1 MGKKV
6 PTDTELAMF
15 LNNATAIDYYD
26 RLMMLATSIFTW
38 KGLDDIAG
46 FGASRF
52 MEQSL
57 FRFGKAAFIK
67 DEELGYMVTN
77 VNPSGKLNN
86 YYLPVRVEAFAPGY
100 SKQYAF
106 DEIVYVMNNELQK
119 PTSSTIALFSNRLY
133 NVERTMDVNLN
144 AQKTPVLIEGDKNA
158 LLTLKNLYMQYDG
171 NVPVIYANKTYDI
184 SNKLNVLNTQSP
196 YVVDKL
202 EIHKHELWNDC
213 LTFLGIN
220 NMNTDKKERLIVS
233 EAESNDDLINYYL
246 NCFYKTRKQA
256 CDLINEKYDL
266 NIEIELNKEVIK
278 LLNENKNDIIESE
291 YDRIEEGES
300 DGTLYNNN

>member
-15 LNNATAIDYYD
+15 LNNATAVDYYD

-52 MEQSL
+52 LEQSL
-57 FRFGKAAFIK
+57 FRFGKAAFFK
-67 DEELGYMVTN
+67 DDELGYLITN
-77 VNPSGKLNN
+77 VNPAGKLNN
-86 YYLPVRVEAFAPGY
+86 YYLPVRVECFAPGY
-100 SKQYAF
+100 TKQYSF
-106 DEIVYVMNNELQK
+106 DDVVYIMNNELMK

-144 AQKTPVLIEGDKNA
+144 AQKTPILIEGDTNVQ
-158 LLTLKNLYMQYDG
+158 LTLKNLYMEYNG
-171 NVPVIYANKTYDI
+171 NVPVIYGKKNYDLANA
-184 SNKLNVLNTQSP
+184 LNVLKTDSP

-256 CDLINEKYDL
+256 CDLINEKYGL
-266 NIEIELNKEVIK
+266 SIEIELNKEVIK
-278 LLNENKNDIIESE
+278 LLEENKNDIINTE
-291 YDRIEEGES
+291 YTNEEGES

>member
-1 MGKKV
+1 MSKRV
-6 PTDTELAMF
+6 PSETELSMF
-15 LNNATAIDYYD
+15 LNNATAVDYYD

-52 MEQSL
+52 LEQSL
-57 FRFGKAAFIK
+57 FRFGKACFIK

-77 VNPSGKLNN
+77 VNPAGKLNN
-86 YYLPVRVEAFAPGY
+86 YYLPVRVEAYAPGY
-100 SKQYAF
+100 TKQYPF
-106 DEIVYVMNNELQK
+106 DEIVYIMNNELQK

-144 AQKTPVLIEGDKNA
+144 AQKTPVLIEGDKTTF
-158 LLTLKNLYMQYDG
+158 LTLKNLYMQYDG
-171 NVPVIYANKTYDI
+171 NMPVIYGNKAYDLS
-184 SNKLNVLNTQSP
+184 SNALNVLKTDAP

-202 EIHKHELWNDC
+202 EMHKHELWNDC

-256 CDLINEKYDL
+256 CDLINERYGL
-266 NIEIELNKEVIK
+266 NIEIQLNKDVIE
-278 LLNENKNDIIESE
+278 LLKENKFDIMELE
-291 YDRIEEGES
+291 YTNEEGES
-300 DGTLYNNN
+300 NGTLYSNN

>member
-1 MGKKV
+1 MKKV
-6 PTDTELAMF
+6 PTETELTMF
-15 LNNATAIDYYD
+15 LNNATAVDYYD

-38 KGLDDIAG
+38 KGLDEVAG

-52 MEQSL
+52 LEQSL
-57 FRFGKAAFIK
+57 FRFGKASFIK
-67 DEELGYMVTN
+67 DEELGYLVTN
-77 VNPSGKLNN
+77 VNPAGKLNN
-86 YYLPVRVEAFAPGY
+86 YYLPVKVECYAPGY
-100 SKQYAF
+100 NKQYDF
-106 DEIVYVMNNELQK
+106 DDVVYIMNNELQK

-144 AQKTPVLIEGDKNA
+144 SQKTPILIEGETTA

-171 NVPVIYANKTYDI
+171 NVPVIYGKKNYDLNN
-184 SNKLNVLNTQSP
+184 SLNVLKTDAP

-256 CDLINEKYDL
+256 CDLINKKYNL
-266 NIEIELNKEVIK
+266 NITIELNKEVIK
-278 LLNENKNDIIESE
+278 LLEENKNDIINSE
-291 YDRIEEGES
+291 YTNEEGES
-300 DGTLYNNN
+300 NGTLYSYN

>member
-1 MGKKV
+1 MSKRV

-15 LNNATAIDYYD
+15 LNNATAVDYYD

-38 KGLDDIAG
+38 KGLDDVAG

-52 MEQSL
+52 LEQSL
-57 FRFGKAAFIK
+57 FRFGKAAFFK
-67 DEELGYMVTN
+67 DDELGYMVTN
-77 VNPSGKLNN
+77 VNPAGKLNN
-86 YYLPVRVEAFAPGY
+86 YYLPVRVECFAPGY
-100 SKQYAF
+100 TKQRAF
-106 DEIVYVMNNELQK
+106 DEVVYIMNNELMK

-133 NVERTMDVNLN
+133 NVERTMDINLN
-144 AQKTPVLIEGDKNA
+144 AQKTPVLIEGDKTS

-171 NVPVIYANKTYDI
+171 NVPVIYGRRDYDL
-184 SNKLNVLNTQSP
+184 NNAMNVLKTDSP

-256 CDLINEKYDL
+256 CDLINEKYGL

-278 LLNENKNDIIESE
+278 LLEENKYGIMNTE
-291 YDRIEEGES
+291 YTNEEGES
-300 DGTLYNNN
+300 DGTLYSNY

>member
-1 MGKKV
+1 MKKV
-6 PTDTELAMF
+6 PTETELTMF
-15 LNNATAIDYYD
+15 LNNATAVDYYD

-38 KGLDDIAG
+38 KGLDEIAG

-52 MEQSL
+52 LEQSL
-57 FRFGKAAFIK
+57 FRFGKASFIK
-67 DEELGYMVTN
+67 DEELGYLVTN
-77 VNPSGKLNN
+77 VNPAGKLNN
-86 YYLPVRVEAFAPGY
+86 YYLPVRVECYAPGY
-100 SKQYAF
+100 NKQF
-106 DEIVYVMNNELQK
+106 DFDDVVYIMNNELQK

-144 AQKTPVLIEGDKNA
+144 SQKTPILIEGETSA

-171 NVPVIYANKTYDI
+171 NVPVIYGKKNYDL
-184 SNKLNVLNTQSP
+184 NNALNVLKTDAP

-256 CDLINEKYDL
+256 CDLINKKYNLD
-266 NIEIELNKEVIK
+266 IKIELNKEVIK
-278 LLNENKNDIIESE
+278 LLEENKNDIINSE
-291 YDRIEEGES
+291 YTNEEGES
-300 DGTLYNNN
+300 NGTLYYYD

>member
-1 MGKKV
+1 MKKV
-6 PTDTELAMF
+6 PTETELTMF
-15 LNNATAIDYYD
+15 LNNATAVDYYD

-38 KGLDDIAG
+38 KGLDEIAG

-52 MEQSL
+52 LEQSL
-57 FRFGKAAFIK
+57 FRFGKASFIK
-67 DEELGYMVTN
+67 DDELGYLVTN
-77 VNPSGKLNN
+77 VNPAGKLNN
-86 YYLPVRVEAFAPGY
+86 YYLPVRVECYAPGY
-100 SKQYAF
+100 NKQF
-106 DEIVYVMNNELQK
+106 DFDDVVYIMNNELQK

-144 AQKTPVLIEGDKNA
+144 SQKTPILIEGETTA

-171 NVPVIYANKTYDI
+171 NVPVIYGKKNYDLNN
-184 SNKLNVLNTQSP
+184 SLNVLKTDAP

-256 CDLINEKYDL
+256 CDLINKKYNLD
-266 NIEIELNKEVIK
+266 IKIELNKEVIK
-278 LLNENKNDIIESE
+278 LLEENKNDIINSE
-291 YDRIEEGES
+291 YTNEEGES
-300 DGTLYNNN
+300 NGTLYYYN

>member
-1 MGKKV
+1 MKKV
-6 PTDTELAMF
+6 PTDTELSMF
-15 LNNATAIDYYD
+15 LNNATAVDYYD

-52 MEQSL
+52 LEQSL
-57 FRFGKAAFIK
+57 FRFGKACFIK
-67 DEELGYMVTN
+67 DEELGYLVTN
-77 VNPSGKLNN
+77 VNPAGKLNN
-86 YYLPVRVEAFAPGY
+86 YYLPVKVEAFAPGY
-100 SKQYAF
+100 NKQYDF
-106 DEIVYVMNNELQK
+106 DDVVYIMNNELQK

-144 AQKTPVLIEGDKNA
+144 AQKTPVLIEGDKNS

-171 NVPVIYANKTYDI
+171 NVPVIYANKNYDLA
-184 SNKLNVLNTQSP
+184 NNLNVLKTDSP
-196 YVVDKL
+196 FVVDKL
-202 EIHKHELWNDC
+202 EIHKHELWNDV

-256 CDLINEKYDL
+256 CDLINKKYNL
-266 NIEIELNKEVIK
+266 SIEIELNKEVIK
-278 LLNENKNDIIESE
+278 LLNETKNDIMESG
-291 YDRIEEGES
+291 YNMIEEGES
-300 DGTLYNNN
+300 SGTLYNNN

>member
-6 PTDTELAMF
+6 PTDTELSMF

-52 MEQSL
+52 LEQSL
-57 FRFGKAAFIK
+57 FRFGKACFVK

-100 SKQYAF
+100 NKQYAF
-106 DEIVYVMNNELQK
+106 DDVVYIMNNELQK

-133 NVERTMDVNLN
+133 NIERTMDVNLN
-144 AQKTPVLIEGDKNA
+144 AQKTPVLIEGDKNS

-184 SNKLNVLNTQSP
+184 STKLNVLKTDSP

-202 EIHKHELWNDC
+202 EIHKHELWNDA

-220 NMNTDKKERLIVS
+220 NANTDKKERLIVS
-233 EAESNDDLINYYL
+233 EAESNNDLINYYL

-256 CDLINEKYDL
+256 CDLINERYGL

-291 YDRIEEGES
+291 YNIEEGET
-300 DGTLYNNN
+300 DGTLYYNN

>member
-1 MGKKV
+1 MSKRV
-6 PTDTELAMF
+6 PTETELAMF
-15 LNNATAIDYYD
+15 LNNATAVDYYD

-38 KGLDDIAG
+38 KGLDDVAG

-52 MEQSL
+52 LEQSL
-57 FRFGKAAFIK
+57 FRFGKAAFFK
-67 DEELGYMVTN
+67 DDELGYMVTN

-86 YYLPVRVEAFAPGY
+86 YYLPVRVECFAPGY
-100 SKQYAF
+100 TKQRAF
-106 DEIVYVMNNELQK
+106 DEVVYIMNNELMK

-133 NVERTMDVNLN
+133 NVERTMDINLN
-144 AQKTPVLIEGDKNA
+144 AQKTPVLIEGDKTS

-171 NVPVIYANKTYDI
+171 NVPVIYGRRDYDL
-184 SNKLNVLNTQSP
+184 NNAMNVLKTDSP

-256 CDLINEKYDL
+256 CDLINERYGL
-266 NIEIELNKEVIK
+266 NIEIQLNKDVIE
-278 LLNENKNDIIESE
+278 LLKENKFDIMNLE
-291 YDRIEEGES
+291 YTNEEGES
-300 DGTLYNNN
+300 NGTLYSNN

>member
-1 MGKKV
+1 MKKV
-6 PTDTELAMF
+6 PTDTDVAMF
-15 LNNATAIDYYD
+15 LNNATAVDYYD

-52 MEQSL
+52 LEQSL
-57 FRFGKAAFIK
+57 FRFGKAVFIK
-67 DEELGYMVTN
+67 DKTKGYMVTN
-77 VNPSGKLNN
+77 VTPSGKLNN

-100 SKQYAF
+100 TEQYDF
-106 DEIVYVMNNELQK
+106 DDVVYIMNNELQK

-133 NVERTMDVNLN
+133 NVERTMDINLN
-144 AQKTPVLIEGDKNA
+144 AQKTPILIEGDKNT

-171 NVPVIYANKTYDI
+171 NVPVVYANKNYDI
-184 SNKLNVLNTQSP
+184 SNKLNVLNTTAP

-246 NCFYKTRKQA
+246 NCFYKTRKRA
-256 CDLINEKYDL
+256 CDLINERYGLDIK
-266 NIEIELNKEVIK
+266 IELNKDVIE
-278 LLNENKNDIIESE
+278 LLNENKNDIINLE
-291 YDRIEEGES
+291 YTDEEGES
-300 DGTLYNNN
+300 DGTLYSNN